1 MTMLPNDDDT
11 DRDYFIARQA
21 FSAVYDGETV
31 HVAEG
36 ERIIAGHPLIE
47 GREDCFE
54 LDTRDLPRGV
64 GTRQMASMHGLVTAP
79 GFLPNPP
86 RIADVIAG
94 IGERRRAQG

>member
-1 MTMLPNDDDT
+1 MTMLPDDDGS
-11 DRDYFIARQA
+11 DRDYFVARQA
-21 FSAVYDGETV
+21 FSAEYDGETV

-64 GTRQMASMHGLVTAP
+64 SPRQVAGMHALVTAP
-79 GFLPNPP
+79 GFPPNPP
-86 RIADVIAG
+86 RIADVIAR
-94 IGERRRAQG
+94 IGKRRGA